1 MLLLHLQNDHNFF
14 QKKIFELTADT
25 PVGQMADAFKEMG
38 SQYCQPICQ
47 PILPFR
53 KLWSCWKP
61 TSGQYHC
68 QTGKHLKQARENQGT
83 HHTFPKQHKTP
94 PLEIINPNLANAIT
108 ANFHKEYET
117 LFFSYPDKTILHT
130 HEITKSRLS
139 VALLALD
146 TTLCGRPESPFEI
159 RHVYDHFISR
169 TNITHELLLW
179 KQEKKKKWNS
189 HFVEGMGTR
198 VAR

>member
-1 MLLLHLQNDHNFF
+1 MKLLNAYLW
-14 QKKIFELTADT
+14 
-25 PVGQMADAFKEMG
+25 P
-38 SQYCQPICQ
+38 
-47 PILPFR
+47 LP
-53 KLWSCWKP
+53 LPNW
-61 TSGQYHC
+61 
-68 QTGKHLKQARENQGT
+68 KHLKQARENQST
-83 HHTFPKQHKTP
+83 HHTFPKQHKIP
-94 PLEIINPNLANAIT
+94 PLKIINPDSANAIT

-146 TTLCGRPESPFEI
+146 TTLCGRPESSFEI

-179 KQEKKKKWNS
+179 KQEKKKVGFTFCGRNGYQGCEVRRIMGSWLSAFERSCTISNS
-189 HFVEGMGTR
+189 FWVEEIRLDCNSWWPHRWCSKRATSLN
-198 VAR
+198 VTH

>member
-1 MLLLHLQNDHNFF
+1 MTIISS
-14 QKKIFELTADT
+14 KKLFELTADT
-25 PVGQMADAFKEMG
+25 PAGQMADAFKKWVANIA
-38 SQYCQPICQ
+38 SQYCQPI
-47 PILPFR
+47 LPFH
-53 KLWSCWKP
+53 KLWSCWMP
-61 TSGQYHC
+61 TSDHYHC
-68 QTGKHLKQARENQGT
+68 QTGKHLKQARENQST
-83 HHTFPKQHKTP
+83 HHIFPKQHKIP
-94 PLEIINPNLANAIT
+94 PLKIINPDSANAIT

-146 TTLCGRPESPFEI
+146 TTLCGRPESSFEI

-179 KQEKKKKWNS
+179 KQEKKKWDS